1 MKSWFAAAAGYLAVA
16 AALAAYWLLAL
27 VVVPGIPR
35 LPAMWLPAAQLASL
49 LLVAGLGAWLGWSML
64 GEMRRLRQTSH
75 EVTRFTE
82 AVNRTGNAVFLTQ
95 PDGVVEWFNQGFTQL
110 TGFSADEMLGKP
122 LSALAHGQFQG
133 DAPAQKW
140 RERFATQRPFSLE
153 LPCTHKRGHRLWL
166 QLDFTPCRDEQGRL
180 ANYVGVGADTTSR
193 RKAEEELTRL
203 NHRTAMLLDAVGE
216 GVCAVDLQGNITFCN
231 PAATRLLGWT
241 PVELVGRPVSTILHQ
256 LRVDRLSGGADDLFS
271 AAAFLDGSVLIGDG
285 DSFRRKD
292 GTHFAVEYTSTPV
305 KEGHDLVG
313 TVVVFRDA
321 TERRQTELVRTRQT
335 RQFAFR
341 AEVAFALSA
350 GSTLHSFLDRTA
362 QVVLK
367 TLDGAFARVWTLNE
381 QEAMLELQ
389 ASAGIYTHIDGHHSR
404 IPVGTLKVG
413 MLAKHRLPEVNNDL
427 VNDPNIGD
435 RPWLLRER
443 IIGFAGYPLILENKL
458 VGVIGVFTRNRL
470 PDDTIELLGSVADTV
485 ALGIIRKRAE
495 EKIVEQAALLDKSQ
509 DAIAVIDL
517 DGRCTFW
524 NRCAERLYGRTAQE
538 VYGYPVDSLICPDRA
553 YFERAR
559 SEVMTRGEWRDEN
572 CQVKGEPTPLV
583 VESQWTLVTG
593 DNRGPKSILIVNTDV
608 SERKKIES
616 QFLRT
621 QRIESIG
628 TLAGGIAHDL
638 NNVLSPILMS
648 VEILRKKLT
657 DEQSQR
663 MLTMLEATAKR
674 GAGMVKQLLTFGR
687 GLDGERIVLQPRHLI
702 KEINKIITET
712 FPKTIKFK
720 SKIGD
725 GLWTIKGDAT
735 QLHQVL
741 VNLAVNARDAMPEG
755 GQIALTAENA
765 QIDPLHPA
773 AHDGIK
779 PGDYILIKVSDTGTG
794 IPAEI
799 FDKIFEPFFTT
810 KPVGKGTGLGLSTV
824 LGIVKSHGGFLQVQ
838 TEANRGT
845 TFLIYL
851 PAMEAGTTAGDEEKS
866 SNLPTGHGEL
876 LLVVDD
882 EPAVLSMLRETLEAF
897 GYRVLTATDGTEA
910 VPLYTAQRHEIKLV
924 LTDMFMPRMD
934 GPATIRVLRGIDPAV
949 KIIAASGLMD
959 SDRVHETTGVEG
971 IPLLMKPYTAE
982 TLLSTVSHALQP
994 PAPGAK
1000 QIAA

>member
-1 MKSWFAAAAGYLAVA
+1 MTAWIAAASGVLVVS
-16 AALAAYWLLAL
+16 AALAVYWLLVL
-27 VVVPGIPR
+27 VGVPGLPH
-35 LPAMWLPAAQLASL
+35 LPASWWPPAQMASL
-49 LLVAGLGAWLGWSML
+49 LLVTGLSGWLGWSML

-75 EVTRFTE
+75 DVTRFTE

-95 PDGVVEWFNQGFTQL
+95 PDGVVEWCNEGFTLL
-110 TGFSADEMLGKP
+110 TGFSAEEMLGKP
-122 LSALAHGQFQG
+122 LSALARGQFQG

-140 RERFATQRPFSLE
+140 RERFAAQRPFSLE

-166 QLDFTPCRDEQGRL
+166 QMDFTPSRDEQGRL
-180 ANYVGVGADTTSR
+180 VNYVGVGADTTSR

-231 PAATRLLGWT
+231 PAATGLLGWT
-241 PVELVGRPVSTILHQ
+241 PVELVGRPVSAFLHQ

-271 AAAFLDGSVLIGDG
+271 AAAFLDGTVLIGDS
-285 DSFRRKD
+285 DLFRRKD

-305 KEGHDLVG
+305 KEGQDLVG

-321 TERRQTELVRTRQT
+321 TERRQMELLRSRQT

-350 GSTLHSFLDRTA
+350 GSTLHSFLERTA
-362 QVVLK
+362 QIILK

-389 ASAGIYTHIDGHHSR
+389 ASAGLYTHIDGHHSR

-427 VNDPNIGD
+427 VNDSNIGD

-443 IIGFAGYPLILENKL
+443 IIGFAGYPLILENRL

-470 PDDTIELLGSVADTV
+470 PDDTIELLGSVQDTV

-509 DAIAVIDL
+509 DAIVVIDL

-524 NRCAERLYGRTAQE
+524 NRCAERLYERTAQD
-538 VYGYPVDSLICPDRA
+538 VHGYAVDALICPDRA
-553 YFERAR
+553 YFESAR
-559 SEVMTRGEWRDEN
+559 SAVMTHGEWRDEE
-572 CQVKGEPTPLV
+572 CQILRGAEAIT
-583 VESQWTLVTG
+583 VESQWTLVPG
-593 DNRGPKSILIVNTDV
+593 DNGAPKSILIVNTDV

-638 NNVLSPILMS
+638 NNVLAPILMS
-648 VEILRKKLT
+648 VEILRQKLA

-663 MLTMLEATAKR
+663 MLSMLEATAKR
-674 GAGMVKQLLTFGR
+674 GAGMVKQLLTFAR
-687 GLDGERIVLQPRHLI
+687 GVDGERILLQPRHLI

-741 VNLAVNARDAMPEG
+741 VNLAVNARDAMLDG
-755 GQIALTAENA
+755 GQISLTAENA
-765 QIDPLHPA
+765 VIDAQHPA
-773 AHDGIK
+773 AGDGIK
-779 PGDYILIKVSDTGTG
+779 AGSYVLIKVSDTGTG

-799 FDKIFEPFFTT
+799 LDKIFEPFFTT

-824 LGIVKSHGGFLQVQ
+824 LGIVKSHGGFLQVE

-851 PAMEAGTTAGDEEKS
+851 PASDAGETAGDEAVLHS
-866 SNLPTGHGEL
+866 LPVGQGEVV
-876 LLVVDD
+876 LVVDD
-882 EPAVLSMLRETLEAF
+882 EPAVLAMLRETLESF
-897 GYRVLTATDGTEA
+897 GYRVLTAADGTEA
-910 VPLYTAQRHEIKLV
+910 VAIYTAQRREIKLV
-924 LTDMFMPRMD
+924 LTDMLMPHMD
-934 GPATIRVLRGIDPAV
+934 GPATIRVLRRIDPSL

-959 SDRVHETTGVEG
+959 NERLRETTGEEG
-971 IPLLMKPYTAE
+971 IPLLSKPYTAE
-982 TLLSTVSHALQP
+982 RLLVTVSQMLQP
-994 PAPGAK
+994 QAPGADK
-1000 QIAA
+1000 VAA